1 MNENKK
7 YYLTTPIY
15 YPSGNLHVGHTFCTV
30 ASDALSRYKRLEG
43 YDVMFLTGT
52 DEHGQK
58 IERVA
63 TENGMA
69 PKDYVDG
76 IVEGIK
82 KLWDV
87 MEISYDD
94 FIRTTEP
101 RHEETVKKIFTKLYE
116 QGDIYKSR
124 YKGWYCSPCES
135 FWLERQL
142 VDGKCPDCGRDVE
155 MAEEESYFFKL
166 SKYADQLIKY
176 IEDHPD
182 FIQPVSRKNEML
194 NNFLLPGLEDLAV
207 SRTSF
212 KWGIPVPFDPD
223 HVIYVWIDALSN
235 YITALGYLSDDD
247 TNFKK
252 YWPADVHMVGKEIVR
267 FHTII
272 WPIMLLAL
280 GVSLPERVFGHG
292 WVIFGGDK
300 MSKSKGNVVDPIV
313 LADRYSAD
321 ALRYFLLRD
330 MPLESDTQFS
340 TQLLLTRI
348 NSDLA
353 NDLGNLLSRTV
364 AMIEKYFGGT
374 LPASLENAPEDAE
387 LIELATGTYKVATE
401 AMDNFKPNEAL
412 AAIFKLIGASNK
424 YIDITMPWT
433 LGKDETKKER
443 LGTILY
449 NLAECLRIVSILIT
463 PFMPKTGPKMQHQLG
478 IDGQSDILT
487 YESIFTFGN
496 IKPGTTV
503 KKGEALFPRLDVAEE
518 LEALE
523 NISGKKEQKET
534 KKEEKAIEALAQI
547 SIEDFQKLDLR
558 VGTVIAA
565 ENLKR
570 SDHLLKLTVKIG
582 DETRTILSGIRKWY
596 NSEEMVGKNIIVVCN
611 LKPAKI
617 CGEISQGMLLAAS
630 DKNDELLSLATL
642 DKADIANGW
651 KVR

>member
-1 MNENKK
+1 MEEKKK
-7 YYLTTPIY
+7 YYITTPIY
-15 YPSGNLHVGHTFCTV
+15 YPSSNLHVGHTFCTV
-30 ASDALSRYKRLEG
+30 ACDALSRYKRLEG

-63 TENGMA
+63 TEAGQK
-69 PKDYVDG
+69 PIDYVDN
-76 IVEGIK
+76 IVDGIK

-87 MEISYDD
+87 MEINYDD

-101 RHEETVKKIFTKLYE
+101 RHEEAVQKIFTKLYE

-142 VDGKCPDCGRDVE
+142 VDGKCPDCGREVE

-235 YITALGYLSDDD
+235 YITALGYGSEDDSKY
-247 TNFKK
+247 KK
-252 YWPADVHMVGKEIVR
+252 YWPATVHMVGKEIVR

-280 GVSLPERVFGHG
+280 GEPLPEKVFGHG

-300 MSKSKGNVVDPIV
+300 MSKSKGNVVDPVV
-313 LADRYSAD
+313 LADRYTAD

-340 TQLLLTRI
+340 TQLFLTRI

-364 AMIEKYFGGT
+364 AMIEKYFGGVIPKPT
-374 LPASLENAPEDAE
+374 EYTKDDLE
-387 LIELATGTYKVATE
+387 LKELAESTYKVATE
-401 AMDNFKPNEAL
+401 AMDNYKPNEAL
-412 AAIFKLIGASNK
+412 AAIFKLIGSSNK

-433 LGKDETKKER
+433 LKEESQKER

-449 NLAECLRIVSILIT
+449 NLAEVLRIVSILIT
-463 PFMPKTGPKMQHQLG
+463 PFMPKTGPKMQQQLG
-478 IDGQSDILT
+478 IEGQADMLS
-487 YESIFTFGN
+487 YQSIQTFGN
-496 IKPGTTV
+496 LKPGIKVV
-503 KKGEALFPRLDVAEE
+503 KGDALFPRLDIEKELEE
-518 LEALE
+518 LEKTTVKKPAKAE
-523 NISGKKEQKET
+523 EKKE
-534 KKEEKAIEALAQI
+534 IEAPKSEI
-547 SIEDFQKLDLR
+547 TIEEFQKLDLR
-558 VGTVIAA
+558 VGTVIAC

-570 SDHLLKLTVKIG
+570 SDKLLKLTVKIG

-596 NSEEMVGKNIIVVCN
+596 NSEEMVGKNVVVVCN
-611 LKPAKI
+611 LKPAKL
-617 CGEISQGMLLAAS
+617 CGVMSEGMLLAAS
-630 DKNDELLSLATL
+630 DSKDELLSLVTL
-642 DKADIANGW
+642 DKNDIDNGW

>member
-1 MNENKK
+1 MEENKTF
-7 YYLTTPIY
+7 YITTPIY

-30 ASDALSRYKRLEG
+30 ASDALARYKRLEG

-63 TENGMA
+63 TENGMT
-69 PKDYVDG
+69 PKEYVDK
-76 IVEGIK
+76 IVESIL

-101 RHEETVKKIFTKLYE
+101 RHTEVIQKIFTKLYE
-116 QGDIYKSR
+116 QGDIYKSK
-124 YKGWYCSPCES
+124 YKGWYCLPCES

-142 VDGKCPDCGRDVE
+142 VDGKCPDCGREVE

-176 IEDHPD
+176 IEDHPG
-182 FIQPVSRKNEML
+182 FIEPESRKNEML

-223 HVIYVWIDALSN
+223 HVVYVWIDALSN
-235 YITALGYLSDDD
+235 YITALGYMSDD
-247 TNFKK
+247 NSKYKK
-252 YWPADVHMVGKEIVR
+252 FWPADVHMVGKEIVR

-280 GVSLPERVFGHG
+280 GEPLPKKVFGHG

-300 MSKSKGNVVDPIV
+300 MSKSKGNIVDPVV
-313 LADRYSAD
+313 LADRYTAD

-340 TQLLLTRI
+340 TQLLITRI

-364 AMIEKYFGGT
+364 AMIEKYFGGV
-374 LPASLENAPEDAE
+374 LPAQGAPTKEDHE
-387 LIELATGTYKVATE
+387 LQELAVMTHFAATE
-401 AMDNFKPNEAL
+401 AMDALKPNEAL
-412 AAIFKLIGASNK
+412 AAIFKLVNASNK

-433 LGKDETKKER
+433 LVKNESQKER

-449 NLAECLRIVSILIT
+449 NLAECLRIISILIT
-463 PFMPKTGPKMQHQLG
+463 PFMPKTGPKMQYQLG
-478 IDGQSDILT
+478 IEGQADILT
-487 YESIFTFGN
+487 YDSLSEFGKLVSGTKV
-496 IKPGTTV
+496 IKSD
-503 KKGEALFPRLDVAEE
+503 ALFPRLDLAKE
-518 LEALE
+518 LEALDSL
-523 NISGKKEQKET
+523 NKKEKKPEKKGEDKEPA
-534 KKEEKAIEALAQI
+534 KEQI
-547 SIEDFQKLDLR
+547 SIEEFQKLDLR
-558 VGTVIAA
+558 VGKVIAA
-565 ENLKR
+565 EELKG
-570 SDHLLKLTVKIG
+570 SKKLLKLTVKIG
-582 DETRTILSGIRKWY
+582 DETRTILSGIKKWY
-596 NSEEMVGKNIIVVCN
+596 NSEDMVGKNIVVVCN
-611 LKPAKI
+611 LKPAKL
-617 CGEISQGMLLAAS
+617 CGEISEGMLLAAS
-630 DKNDELLSLATL
+630 DSNDDMLSLVTL
-642 DKADIANGW
+642 DKSDIENGW

>member
-1 MNENKK
+1 MEEKKK
-7 YYLTTPIY
+7 YYITTPIY
-15 YPSGNLHVGHTFCTV
+15 YPSSNLHVGHTFCTV
-30 ASDALSRYKRLEG
+30 ACDALSRYKRLEG

-63 TENGMA
+63 TEAGQK
-69 PKDYVDG
+69 PIDYVDN
-76 IVEGIK
+76 IVDGIK

-87 MEISYDD
+87 MEINYDD

-101 RHEETVKKIFTKLYE
+101 RHEEAVQKIFTKLYE

-142 VDGKCPDCGRDVE
+142 VDGKCPDCGREVE

-235 YITALGYLSDDD
+235 YITALGYSSEDDSKY
-247 TNFKK
+247 KK
-252 YWPADVHMVGKEIVR
+252 YWPATVHMVGKEIVR

-280 GVSLPERVFGHG
+280 GEPLPEKVFGHG

-300 MSKSKGNVVDPIV
+300 MSKSKGNVVDPVV
-313 LADRYSAD
+313 LADRYTAD

-340 TQLLLTRI
+340 TQLFLTRI

-364 AMIEKYFGGT
+364 AMIEKYFGGVIPK
-374 LPASLENAPEDAE
+374 PAEYTKDDLE
-387 LIELATGTYKVATE
+387 LKELAESTYKVATE
-401 AMDNFKPNEAL
+401 AMDNYKPNEAL
-412 AAIFKLIGASNK
+412 AAIFKLIGSSNK

-433 LGKDETKKER
+433 LKEESQKER

-449 NLAECLRIVSILIT
+449 NLAEVLRIVSILIT
-463 PFMPKTGPKMQHQLG
+463 PFMPKTGPKMQQQLG
-478 IDGQSDILT
+478 IEGQADMLS
-487 YESIFTFGN
+487 YQSIQTFGN
-496 IKPGTTV
+496 LKPGIKVV
-503 KKGEALFPRLDVAEE
+503 KGDALFPRLDIEKELEE
-518 LEALE
+518 LEKTTVKKPAKAE
-523 NISGKKEQKET
+523 EKKE
-534 KKEEKAIEALAQI
+534 IEAPKAEI
-547 SIEDFQKLDLR
+547 TIEEFQKLDLR
-558 VGTVIAA
+558 VGTVIAC

-570 SDHLLKLTVKIG
+570 SDKLLKLTVKIG

-596 NSEEMVGKNIIVVCN
+596 NSEEMVGKNVVVVCN
-611 LKPAKI
+611 LKPAKL
-617 CGEISQGMLLAAS
+617 CGVMSEGMLLAAS
-630 DKNDELLSLATL
+630 DSKDELLSLVTL
-642 DKADIANGW
+642 DKNDIDNGW

>member
-1 MNENKK
+1 MEDKKK
-7 YYLTTPIY
+7 YYITTPIY
-15 YPSGNLHVGHTFCTV
+15 YPSSNLHVGHTFCTV
-30 ASDALSRYKRLEG
+30 ACDALSRYKRLEG

-63 TENGMA
+63 IEAGQK
-69 PKDYVDG
+69 PIDYVDN
-76 IVEGIK
+76 IVDGIK

-101 RHEETVKKIFTKLYE
+101 RHEEAVQKIFTKLYE

-142 VDGKCPDCGRDVE
+142 VDGKCPDCGREVE

-235 YITALGYLSDDD
+235 YITALGYDSADDSKY
-247 TNFKK
+247 KK
-252 YWPADVHMVGKEIVR
+252 YWPATVHMVGKEIVR

-280 GVSLPERVFGHG
+280 GEPLPEKVFGHG

-300 MSKSKGNVVDPIV
+300 MSKSKGNVVDPVV
-313 LADRYSAD
+313 LADRYTAD

-340 TQLLLTRI
+340 TQLFLTRI

-364 AMIEKYFGGT
+364 AMIEKYFSSIIPK
-374 LPASLENAPEDAE
+374 PAEYTKDDLE
-387 LIELATGTYKVATE
+387 LKELAEGTYKVATE
-401 AMDNFKPNEAL
+401 AMDNYKPNEAL

-433 LGKDETKKER
+433 LKEESQKER

-449 NLAECLRIVSILIT
+449 NLAEVLRIVSILIT
-463 PFMPKTGPKMQHQLG
+463 PFMPKTGPKMQQQLG
-478 IDGQSDILT
+478 IEGQEDLLS
-487 YESIFTFGN
+487 YESIQTFGN
-496 IKPGTTV
+496 LKPGIKV
-503 KKGEALFPRLDVAEE
+503 IKGDALFPRLDVEKELEE
-518 LEALE
+518 LEKSTSKKSAKAE
-523 NISGKKEQKET
+523 EKKEVESPKSEIT
-534 KKEEKAIEALAQI
+534 IEE
-547 SIEDFQKLDLR
+547 FQKLDLR
-558 VGTVIAA
+558 VGTVIAC
-565 ENLKR
+565 ENLNR
-570 SDHLLKLTVKIG
+570 SDKLLKLTVKIG

-596 NSEEMVGKNIIVVCN
+596 NSEEMVGKNVVVVCN
-611 LKPAKI
+611 LKPAKL
-617 CGEISQGMLLAAS
+617 CGVMSEGMLLAAS
-630 DKNDELLSLATL
+630 DSKDELLSLVTL
-642 DKADIANGW
+642 DKNDIENGW